1 MQYYSGRVVKP
12 DQTKLDSTKPNKEL
26 LLYDSNLASSNSI
39 KSRNSTGLHFAGQA
53 CLLMLFFQ
61 LCFIWCYMIEKKK
74 KKGCYGIHL
83 VSERKREAEILL
95 MKPHACLEYF
105 LLDPFFFHIVP
116 VITLWGEESLI
127 KTLILIKYF
136 RSYLQKNFS
145 FEPLVCAWYR
155 ICKRNSSYCGL
166 ASICHPL
173 PHEVQDEL
181 LIKSNRMHWQNS
193 DICYAEL
200 DD

>member
-1 MQYYSGRVVKP
+1 M
-12 DQTKLDSTKPNKEL
+12 
-26 LLYDSNLASSNSI
+26 
-39 KSRNSTGLHFAGQA
+39 
-53 CLLMLFFQ
+53 
-61 LCFIWCYMIEKKK
+61 
-74 KKGCYGIHL
+74 
-83 VSERKREAEILL
+83 VSEKKREAKILL

-116 VITLWGEESLI
+116 VITLWREESLI
-127 KTLILIKYF
+127 KTSILIKYF

-173 PHEVQDEL
+173 PHEVQDES
-181 LIKSNRMHWQNS
+181 LIKSNRKHWQNS
-193 DICYAEL
+193 DICLCWIRWVAPFMNEL
-200 DD
+200 IHHDGNQTIRKSCELLILVYHSLPETFGPWLVLSICMLKCFYFPFLVMYLLIGVLH